1 MTKEE
6 SAKLKRL
13 FEIYEQPMYRIA
25 YAVLKD
31 SAAAEDAVSDAFM
44 RIIPKIGKIGEP
56 DSPKTKSYVIKTLKN
71 TAIDIYRRK
80 MRFNNYF
87 TESEEEFEKIPDTSE
102 NYNDIIFSDKT
113 ERMLDSLGETDR
125 QIILLRCSEEMTWR
139 EVAKSLNMT
148 ESNVRKRY
156 ERARKKLLIKEEFF
170 HENKKLSE

>member
-25 YAVLKD
+25 FAVLKD

-56 DSPKTKSYVIKTLKN
+56 DSPKTKSYIIKILKN

-80 MRFNNYF
+80 IRFNSYF
-87 TESEEEFEKIPDTSE
+87 MDAEEEFDKIPDTSE
-102 NYNDIIFSDKT
+102 NYDDIVFSDKT
-113 ERMLDSLGETDR
+113 EKMLDSLGKTDR

-139 EVAKSLNMT
+139 EVADSLEMT

-156 ERARKKLLIKEEFF
+156 ERAKKKLLKGGDF
-170 HENKKLSE
+170 S

>member
-6 SAKLKRL
+6 SAKLQRL

-44 RIIPKIGKIGEP
+44 KIIPKIGKIGMP

-80 MRFNNYF
+80 IRFSSYF
-87 TESEEEFEKIPDTSE
+87 TESDEELEKIPDNSA
-102 NYNDIIFSDKT
+102 NSNDIIFSGET

-125 QIILLRCSEEMTWR
+125 QIILLRFSEEMTWR
-139 EVAKSLNMT
+139 EVAETLKMT

-156 ERARKKLLIKEEFF
+156 ERARKKLLIKGEFF
-170 HENKKLSE
+170 RENKKISE